1 MPKKPKKKYYVVWS
15 GKQPGVFSTWE
26 DCKRQVHGVPG
37 SRFRSYPTE
46 EEAKQAYESG
56 GPNSRIRDTKAI
68 PKHKAQLDIFSN
80 DVQSINFEEESI
92 SVDAACSGN
101 PGIMEYQG
109 VYTKNGKQIFHF
121 GPIDHA
127 TNNIGE
133 FLAIVHAL
141 ALLKQKQSNLPIYSD
156 SLTAISWVRNK
167 KANTNIEQNAST
179 KRLWLLI
186 RRAEIWLQTNEY
198 PNKIIKWE
206 TKVWGEIKADFGRKG

>member
-1 MPKKPKKKYYVVWS
+1 MKKKYYVVWS
-15 GKQPGVFSTWE
+15 GKQTGVFRTWE
-26 DCKRQVHGVPG
+26 ECKRQVHGIPG

-46 EEAKQAYESG
+46 EEAQQAYGSG
-56 GPNSRIRDTKAI
+56 GPKGRIRDANAI
-68 PKHKAQLDIFSN
+68 PKHKEQLDFFSN
-80 DVQSINFEEESI
+80 EVKLPTFEEESI

-121 GPIDHA
+121 GPIGHA

-141 ALLKQKQSNLPIYSD
+141 ALLKEKQSDLPIYTD
-156 SLTAISWVRNK
+156 SLTALSWVRNK
-167 KANTNIEQNAST
+167 KVKTNIQQIAAT
-179 KRLWLLI
+179 KRLWSLI
-186 RRAEIWLQTNEY
+186 KRAENWLQTNDY
-198 PNKIIKWE
+198 PNKILKWE